1 MLKLANIGSNLP
13 KRPQYKVCV
22 SKFISWIG
30 QRPINE
36 ESLREYFQFLLS
48 EMSPA
53 SVRLAKT
60 SIKLWILK
68 NHPSKNN
75 VVFRNGIQML
85 FHELKVPKPN
95 VSVTDSKL
103 LTEKE
108 LKLLAKK
115 LPIKYSLILRI
126 LYGAGCRISELLSV
140 KISHCIDLQSHIET
154 KVIGK
159 GGKENLL
166 IISKNLF
173 VKAKEVFGGREYL
186 FENSGFGKPYTRQMV
201 HRKFKSVGL
210 IELNRRVYPHQTRH
224 SRISHLLRQGK
235 PLDGVSRFVH
245 HFNCSYT
252 ANVYGQNKLT
262 TIEILKSAIL

>member
-1 MLKLANIGSNLP
+1 MLKLTNIDANLP
-13 KRPQYKVCV
+13 SRPQYKVCV
-22 SKFISWIG
+22 SKFVNWIG
-30 QRPINE
+30 RRPISE
-36 ESLREYFQFLLS
+36 ETLREYFQFLLK

-68 NHPSKNN
+68 SHPSRNN
-75 VVFRNGIQML
+75 IVFKNGIQML

-108 LKLLAKK
+108 LKLMAKK
-115 LPIKYSLILRI
+115 LPKKYSLILRI
-126 LYGAGCRISELLSV
+126 LYGTGCRISELLSV
-140 KISHCIDLQSHIET
+140 KISQCNDLQSHIET

-159 GGKENLL
+159 GGKENIL
-166 IISKNLF
+166 IISKSLYM
-173 VKAKEVFGGREYL
+173 KTKEVFGGSEYL
-186 FENSGFGKPYTRQMV
+186 FENSLTGKPYTRQMV
-201 HRKFKSVGL
+201 HRNFKSIGL

-235 PLDGVSRFVH
+235 PLDAVSRFAN
-245 HFNCSYT
+245 HFSSSFT
-252 ANVYGQNKLT
+252 ATVYGQNKLDT
-262 TIEILKSAIL
+262 KEILKSSYI